1 MMLQQN
7 SEKER
12 GQIGREQEELYQ
24 STLYALMKI
33 SPPLPECYYFT
44 SSWEDSSIL
53 FLAYIE
59 EGVYLQS
66 FYFPRKQ

>member
-44 SSWEDSSIL
+44 SLPEAPSQIY
-53 FLAYIE
+53 FHKIIE
-59 EGVYLQS
+59 TGT
-66 FYFPRKQ
+66 

>member
-44 SSWEDSSIL
+44 SS
-53 FLAYIE
+53 
-59 EGVYLQS
+59 
-66 FYFPRKQ
+66 